1 MTCKAA
7 VEMAWGNMAEVLVD
21 VFPELRETYAE
32 LLALWADPECASDDG
47 TCDVPGNHIV
57 YGDIFTPYLIRL
69 LGGPE
74 QAHCLPS
81 RSRSLRIGR
90 TERRNRVQE
99 AFDFLEG
106 MCLNKDVRVQEV
118 ATVTVLEYIHR
129 WGLSALAKPHY
140 GPALRAA
147 ARDVD
152 EYCGS

>member
-32 LLALWADPECASDDG
+32 LLALWADPERANDDG

-57 YGDIFTPYLIRL
+57 YGDIFTPYLVRL
-69 LGGPE
+69 LGGLE
-74 QAHCLPS
+74 QDCLPS
-81 RSRSLRIGR
+81 RSHPLRIGR
-90 TERRNRVQE
+90 TGRRKRVQD
-99 AFDFLEG
+99 AFAFLEG
-106 MCLNKDVRVQEV
+106 MCLNEDVRVQEV
-118 ATVTVLEYIHR
+118 AIVTVLEYIHG

-147 ARDVD
+147 AREVD